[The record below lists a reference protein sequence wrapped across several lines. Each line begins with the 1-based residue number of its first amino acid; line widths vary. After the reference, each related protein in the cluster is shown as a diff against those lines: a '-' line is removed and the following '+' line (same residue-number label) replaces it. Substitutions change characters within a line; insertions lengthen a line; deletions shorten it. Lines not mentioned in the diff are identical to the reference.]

1 MLTIESQVTVPGL
14 TGAEITDFF
23 HTCTD
28 ERYQAWWPGV
38 HLHLHQLAAGGS
50 DHVHDE
56 WLMDELV
63 GTRHVRMTI
72 EVVAAEPGR
81 KIVWQ
86 FKKGSIR
93 LPVRLALEL
102 TDRDDGVAI
111 RHTMTA
117 GWEGPGRLLDP
128 LWRLDFSPR
137 FVTMLDQ
144 HVRTEFPRMRDLLH
158 PVPTNDT

>member
-50 DHVHDE
+50 DHIGDV
-56 WLMDELV
+56 WLMDELI
-63 GTRHVRMTI
+63 GTRHVRMVG

-86 FKKGSIR
+86 VKKGSIR
-93 LPVRLALEL
+93 LPMRLTLEF

-111 RHTMTA
+111 GHTVTA
-117 GWEGPGRLLDP
+117 GWGGPGRLLDP
-128 LWRLDFSPR
+128 LWRLYWSPR
-137 FVTMLDQ
+137 FATMLDQ

-158 PVPTNDT
+158 PGPTN